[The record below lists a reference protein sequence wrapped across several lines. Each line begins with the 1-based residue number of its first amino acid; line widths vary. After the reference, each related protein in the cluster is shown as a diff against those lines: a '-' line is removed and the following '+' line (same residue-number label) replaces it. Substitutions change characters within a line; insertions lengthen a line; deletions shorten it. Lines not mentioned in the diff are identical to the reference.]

1 MKCIIIGS
9 ASLNNYSKLFNEC
22 ASSDIVIAAD
32 GGIHHLEK
40 INFAPDLFLG
50 DMDSVFSEKNKKH
63 RLSFFGTVNKSF
75 DLILGLFK
83 KVYTKNNHNLV
94 TDFKRKSPEEKKS
107 LNSREK
113 NFCPLKIKTSS
124 LFRTTNGKEANF
136 ERSKTCNT
144 LEDLKGRSDLTSKK
158 SDIKLE
164 LKRSFKKK
172 FLKELI
178 KKRTKIIT
186 LLKEKDLTDTFFAV
200 KKAIKLGATKIN
212 IFGGLGQRPDHSFAN
227 FCIAKY
233 LSKKN
238 IKHKLI
244 DDDFEVFIIQA
255 GETKAIQGDIGSTV
269 SVFPFGTERCK
280 VSYTGLKYNLEK
292 EYLELGSPIGISNE
306 ITAKECKVS
315 VLEGCALVFL
325 YYNF

>member
-1 MKCIIIGS
+1 MKCTIVGS
-9 ASLNNYSKLFNEC
+9 SPLNNYSKLFSEC
-22 ASSDIVIAAD
+22 INSDFVIAAD
-32 GGIHHLEK
+32 GGINHLEK

-50 DMDSVFSEKNKKH
+50 DMDSVFLKKDKKH
-63 RLSFFGTVNKSF
+63 LWPFFGKVNKSF

-83 KVYTKNNHNLV
+83 KIYIKNNHNLIKGLERN
-94 TDFKRKSPEEKKS
+94 FFGEKRL
-107 LNSREK
+107 LNNRGK
-113 NFCPLKIKTSS
+113 NFYSS
-124 LFRTTNGKEANF
+124 KCGITNGKKVIF
-136 ERSKTCNT
+136 EKLKTFA
-144 LEDLKGRSDLTSKK
+144 LPKGNINK
-158 SDIKLE
+158 SDVIAG
-164 LKRSFKKK
+164 LKQNFKKK
-172 FLKELI
+172 FFKELV

-186 LLKEKDLTDTFFAV
+186 LPKEKDLTDTFFAV
-200 KKAIKLGATKIN
+200 KKATKLGATEIN

-244 DDDFEVFIIQA
+244 ADDFEVFIIQA

-280 VSYTGLKYNLEK
+280 VSYTGLKYNLE
-292 EYLELGSPIGISNE
+292 EEHLELNSPIGISNE
-306 ITAKECKVS
+306 ITTKECKVS

>member
-1 MKCIIIGS
+1 MKCTIVGS
-9 ASLNNYSKLFNEC
+9 SPLNNYSKLFSEC
-22 ASSDIVIAAD
+22 INSDFVIAAD
-32 GGIHHLEK
+32 GGINHLEK

-50 DMDSVFSEKNKKH
+50 DMDSVFLKKDKKHLWPFFDTVNEFFCMLLGISKKIDNEREEYYLKKLEPEKNNFFNSKNKTSL
-63 RLSFFGTVNKSF
+63 LSYINTGHESV
-75 DLILGLFK
+75 FK
-83 KVYTKNNHNLV
+83 K
-94 TDFKRKSPEEKKS
+94 
-107 LNSREK
+107 
-113 NFCPLKIKTSS
+113 
-124 LFRTTNGKEANF
+124 
-136 ERSKTCNT
+136 SKTCNT

-178 KKRTKIIT
+178 KKRTKIIP

-200 KKAIKLGATKIN
+200 KKATKLGATEIN
-212 IFGGLGQRPDHSFAN
+212 IFGGLGQRIDHSFAN

-233 LSKKN
+233 LSERN
-238 IKHKLI
+238 IEHKLI
-244 DDDFEVFIIQA
+244 ADDFEVFIIKA

-269 SVFPFGTERCK
+269 SVFPFGVERCK
-280 VSYTGLKYNLEK
+280 VSYTGLKYNLEEK
-292 EYLELGSPIGISNE
+292 YLESDYPIGISNE

-325 YYNF
+325 YYNHLAPIYTTHKY